1 MTDRS
6 RIDAT
11 ELDGVRLSPDGS
23 RLILLL
29 RDTAGQKVSFSLPT
43 SCLNSVL
50 TAVPHPADADTVHA
64 VDTWHISLAENGQD
78 MVLTLRTP
86 EGVATAFTIKRWQFQ
101 GMATVATYG
110 STREPTSR
118 SIH

>member
-6 RIDAT
+6 RIDAA
-11 ELDGVRLSPDGS
+11 ELDGVRLSPDGL

-29 RDTAGQKVSFSLPT
+29 RDTAGRKVSFSLPT
-43 SCLNSVL
+43 NCLSSML
-50 TAVPHPADADTVHA
+50 TAVPHPPDADTVHA
-64 VDTWHISLAENGQD
+64 VDTWHIALAENGHD
-78 MVLTLRTP
+78 MVLTLRTS
-86 EGVATAFTIKRWQFQ
+86 EGMATSFTIKRWQFQ

-110 STREPTSR
+110 STREPATR